1 VNINR
6 PNKNYLYDSFFRLLK
21 EISIN
26 KRYNKTMFL
35 LLAFNKE
42 VCCPENKKYIASDKN
57 LWAGPITGIIVNPP
71 DDLIL

>member
-1 VNINR
+1 
-6 PNKNYLYDSFFRLLK
+6 
-21 EISIN
+21 
-26 KRYNKTMFL
+26 MFL